1 MTSLASAI
9 GSPSSVQQIYLHSF
23 CVLGTG
29 LGAFSPAQQWTK
41 WSPCY
46 HGVHFQGGKIKLKE
60 NKYITS
66 QRQIKAGQG
75 LASNRRCWNWQ
86 PRRWCYLSQS
96 GCEVTGQYHC
106 ILGAWSAWWLPSSHT
121 SVPPAGCCQPI
132 LASIARN
139 GAPSPFSVCDGICEG
154 GRERERDRIRGWW
167 PREIMWIFY
176 HQINS
181 TSLNY
186 QRASHHS
193 LFSRGQGKLFIIQH
207 EMK

>member
-1 MTSLASAI
+1 MGGRPLGSTMYLGCLEGPVASKFPHKPA
-9 GSPSSVQQIYLHSF
+9 SSW
-23 CVLGTG
+23 VL
-29 LGAFSPAQQWTK
+29 PAD
-41 WSPCY
+41 
-46 HGVHFQGGKIKLKE
+46 
-60 NKYITS
+60 
-66 QRQIKAGQG
+66 A
-75 LASNRRCWNWQ
+75 
-86 PRRWCYLSQS
+86 
-96 GCEVTGQYHC
+96 
-106 ILGAWSAWWLPSSHT
+106 
-121 SVPPAGCCQPI
+121 
-132 LASIARN
+132 ASIVGN
-139 GAPSPFSVCDGICEG
+139 GVPSPFSVCDGICEG